1 MILLDL
7 NQTMISNAMGQI
19 GNHTDAIEL
28 DLFRHMVLNSIRSY
42 NNKYR
47 KKYGELVIAC
57 DDKKYWRRA
66 AFPNYKANRKKAREE
81 SGTDWNQI
89 FNCLNSIR
97 DELRDNFPYRVIQVE
112 GAEADDIIATLCME
126 HGSLLRNK
134 EDILILSGDKDFVQL
149 QVYANVEQFDP
160 VRDKAIK
167 CADPHKYLREH
178 ILKGDRGDGVPNI
191 LSPDDCFVKG
201 ERQKTLTKKKL
212 EQLIDTPDLSK
223 VLNEQEYV
231 NFRRNEQLID
241 FHMVP
246 TTLATSIVEEYENQA
261 NKGRGKLL
269 NYFIQ
274 NKLKLLTE
282 HINEF

>member
-7 NQTMISNAMGQI
+7 NQTMISNAMMQL
-19 GNHTDAIEL
+19 GNHTDAFEQ

-42 NNKYR
+42 LSKYR
-47 KKYGELVIAC
+47 GKYGELVIAC

-66 AFPNYKANRKKAREE
+66 AFPHYKANRKKARED
-81 SGTDWNQI
+81 SDVDWNQI

-112 GAEADDIIATLCME
+112 GAEADDVIAALCME
-126 HGSLLRNK
+126 YGSLLRNK
-134 EDILILSGDKDFVQL
+134 ENILILSGDKDFVQL
-149 QVYANVEQFDP
+149 QVYANVEQYDP
-160 VRDKAIK
+160 VRDKVMK
-167 CADPHKYLREH
+167 HVDPHKYLREH
-178 ILKGDRGDGVPNI
+178 ILRGDRGDGVPNI

-201 ERQKTLTKKKL
+201 ERQKTLTKKRFD
-212 EQLIDTPDLSK
+212 QLIDIPDLST
-223 VLNEQEYV
+223 VLNEQEYSR
-231 NFRRNEQLID
+231 FKRNEMLID

-246 TTLATSIVEEYENQA
+246 PNIASAVIESYDSQA

-274 NKLKLLTE
+274 NKLKNLTE

>member
-7 NQTMISNAMGQI
+7 NQTMISNAMGQL

-126 HGSLLRNK
+126 HGSFLRNK

-201 ERQKTLTKKKL
+201 ERQKTLTKKRL
-212 EQLIDTPDLSK
+212 EQLIDTPDVSK
-223 VLNEQEYV
+223 VLNEQELA

-246 TTLATSIVEEYENQA
+246 PTLATAIVEEYDNQA

>member
-1 MILLDL
+1 MMQL
-7 NQTMISNAMGQI
+7 
-19 GNHTDAIEL
+19 GNHVDTL
-28 DLFRHMVLNSIRSY
+28 DINLFRHMVLNSIRAY

-47 KKYGELVIAC
+47 AEYGELIIAC
-57 DDKKYWRRA
+57 DDKKYWRRQM
-66 AFPNYKANRKKAREE
+66 FPHYKASRKKAREE
-81 SGTDWNQI
+81 SGVDWNKI

-112 GAEADDIIATLCME
+112 GAEADDIIATLCMQY
-126 HGSLLRNK
+126 GSLLRTK
-134 EDILILSGDKDFVQL
+134 EKILILSGDKDFTQL

-160 VRDKAIK
+160 VQSKAIK
-167 CADPHKYLREH
+167 TADPHKFLREH
-178 ILKGDRGDGVPNI
+178 ILRGDRGDGVPNI

-201 ERQKTLTKKKL
+201 ERQKTLTKPKFEKYM
-212 EQLIDTPDLSK
+212 QIADLST
-223 VLNEQEYV
+223 VLSEQEFK
-231 NFRRNEQLID
+231 NFKRNEQLID

-246 TTLATSIVEEYENQA
+246 QYISNAVLEAYEGQA
-261 NKGRGKLL
+261 NKGRGKIL